1 MHGDEGLFG
10 EDNRPQSKE
19 TETVYGELSQPRKG
33 KDREETVIK
42 IRKSQVKA
50 REEEEG
56 AG

>member
-1 MHGDEGLFG
+1 MHEDEGLFG

-19 TETVYGELSQPRKG
+19 TETVHGELSQPRKR

-50 REEEEG
+50 GEEEEG